1 LRSVLQF
8 GESVI
13 EMTTVPTAR
22 SQLSELYVRESA
34 AIEQE
39 FSATGDGRAALARRT
54 ALVDAIVQRLW
65 NEIIVGSNPGSN
77 AGSSAS
83 PTTVDPD
90 GPKNFAL
97 VATGGFGRGWL
108 FPHSDI
114 DLLFLHAGNSSESE
128 FKDPIRRFS
137 QELWDLR
144 LKLSPATRN
153 LAECERLDPNNV
165 EFAISLLDCR
175 YLAGDRELFSRL
187 REKAVPRLVARD
199 YQNLIQNLAEITR
212 ARHHKFGNTVFH
224 LEPNVKDG
232 PGGLRDY
239 NVANWL
245 ALISAMEKLKVWP
258 DEKTLLPVS
267 SRRAFDAALDFQMS
281 VRCFLHFRYG
291 RHDNT
296 LIWEAQ
302 DEAAARKIG
311 ASIGAND
318 AEIANTADWMRIY
331 FGHVR
336 SVHRVCMQLLEEI
349 PAAWSSLYRQ
359 FQGWRSKVSSA
370 DFSVVDGLIFLQQ
383 PAGLRDPEI
392 LLRLF
397 HFMAEHGLKLSTT
410 TEYKVEQAL
419 PALAATPPRG
429 AELWLYLQET
439 LVQPHAADALR
450 AMNALRLLAL
460 LLPELKG
467 IEALVIRDFYHR
479 YTVDEHSFL
488 AIENLHRLKESKSE
502 WDQRFAELQSELE
515 QPELL
520 YLALL
525 LHDSGKA
532 VPSENHVELSLQLTD
547 SCAERLDLDPVDRD
561 TLRYLVA
568 SHLEMAAAT
577 RRDVFD
583 PANVKS
589 FAEKVGVPERLKM
602 LCLMTYADIKAVN
615 PEAMTPWKADNL
627 WQLYIAC
634 ANYLSRSADER
645 VHTAD
650 DGSSVAPSSVAPSS
664 LASSN
669 LAHLRSLAP
678 VAGKK
683 INIFLEGLPQR
694 YLRIHGATDVLAH
707 AEMATRLGQD
717 GVQLNLKQVRHW
729 YELTLITTDR
739 PFLFASVSGTLAA
752 WGMNIVKAN
761 AFSNAAG
768 IVVDTFYF
776 TDRFRTLEMNLQEW
790 ERLKKSIAAVVKGE
804 ADVARM
810 LRDRL
815 KSEKGNATKV
825 KIATQIEFDDGC
837 SASSTLVQVLTQD
850 RPGLLYRMCSL
861 ISKHECNIE
870 IALIETEGQMAI
882 DILYLT
888 SGGAKLSAARQSAL
902 GQALRDE
909 LAAK

>member
-1 LRSVLQF
+1 
-8 GESVI
+8 
-13 EMTTVPTAR
+13 M
-22 SQLSELYVRESA
+22 
-34 AIEQE
+34 
-39 FSATGDGRAALARRT
+39 
-54 ALVDAIVQRLW
+54 
-65 NEIIVGSNPGSN
+65 
-77 AGSSAS
+77 
-83 PTTVDPD
+83 
-90 GPKNFAL
+90 
-97 VATGGFGRGWL
+97 
-108 FPHSDI
+108 
-114 DLLFLHAGNSSESE
+114 
-128 FKDPIRRFS
+128 
-137 QELWDLR
+137 
-144 LKLSPATRN
+144 
-153 LAECERLDPNNV
+153 
-165 EFAISLLDCR
+165 
-175 YLAGDRELFSRL
+175 
-187 REKAVPRLVARD
+187 
-199 YQNLIQNLAEITR
+199 
-212 ARHHKFGNTVFH
+212 
-224 LEPNVKDG
+224 
-232 PGGLRDY
+232 
-239 NVANWL
+239 
-245 ALISAMEKLKVWP
+245 
-258 DEKTLLPVS
+258 
-267 SRRAFDAALDFQMS
+267 
-281 VRCFLHFRYG
+281 
-291 RHDNT
+291 
-296 LIWEAQ
+296 
-302 DEAAARKIG
+302 
-311 ASIGAND
+311 
-318 AEIANTADWMRIY
+318 EIANAADWMRVY

-336 SVHRVCMQLLEEI
+336 SVHRVCNQLLEEI

-359 FQGWRSKVSSA
+359 FQGWRSKVAQRRLFRGRWTDLSK
-370 DFSVVDGLIFLQQ
+370 Q
-383 PAGLRDPEI
+383 PTTAATGGLRDPEM

-467 IEALVIRDFYHR
+467 IEALVVRDFYHR

-488 AIENLHRLKESKSE
+488 AIEHLHRLKESKSE
-502 WDQRFAELQSELE
+502 WDQRFAELLGELE

-532 VPSENHVELSLQLTD
+532 VPSENHVEVSLQLTD
-547 SCAERLDLDPVDRD
+547 SCAERLDLDPVDRE
-561 TLRYLVA
+561 TVRYLVA
-568 SHLEMAAAT
+568 SHLEMSAAM

-645 VHTAD
+645 VHTARRWRQHWTVKS
-650 DGSSVAPSSVAPSS
+650 G
-664 LASSN
+664 AS
-669 LAHLRSLAP
+669 AIAGP

-694 YLRIHGATDVLAH
+694 YLRIHGASDVLAH
-707 AEMATRLGQD
+707 AEMAARLGQD

-739 PFLFASVSGTLAA
+739 PFLFASVSGALAA

-768 IVVDTFYF
+768 MVVDTFYF

-815 KSEKGNATKV
+815 KSEKANGTKV
-825 KIATQIEFDDGC
+825 KIATQIEFDDSC
-837 SASSTLVQVLTQD
+837 SAHSTLVQVLTQD
-850 RPGLLYRMCSL
+850 RPGLLYRMCSVV
-861 ISKHECNIE
+861 SKHECNIE

-882 DILYLT
+882 DVLYLT
-888 SGGAKLSAARQSAL
+888 SGGAKLSADRQAAL